1 MQDELC
7 RHIKTNGLQ
16 CHSPALAPAILR
28 VRRPSPTGARYPL
41 PCEAA
46 HWFTGALPPLI
57 LLGIKN
63 IGEVSI
69 EDFVSAPDN
78 SDKAGNSSA
87 DSPTDHSI
95 QSATAA
101 PVLTEEPAFTPP
113 EPPRPPQPAGR
124 KLLPIILP
132 IIIAACLLAI
142 VAVVFKR
149 SPQLSAPWPQS
160 YDPAHS
166 WLLSAALA
174 ALPLLVLLVAM
185 AGLRIKGHIAA
196 LIGLGTALA
205 VALVV
210 FHMPARLALLA
221 TGLGAGYGL
230 FPICWIV
237 VPVLFLYQLTVRSGR
252 FAQLQDCLV
261 GVTPDGRLQLLLIA
275 FAFGAFFEGAAGFG
289 TPVAVCG
296 TILIGLGFPPLQAA
310 GLALLANTAPVAF
323 GALGTPIIALHGVTN
338 LDTLL
343 LSRVI
348 GRLLTPFCIL
358 VPFWLIWAFAGFGAM
373 VEVWPA
379 ILAAG
384 IVFGGTQ
391 LFIATFHGPWLVD
404 IAASVISM
412 AALIVFFRV
421 WKPKRILNAT
431 CKDVTREPLPINTN
445 NGKIILRAALPW
457 IVLTLCV
464 VLWGMPRFSQGIDAA
479 TSIKI
484 PIKGLHQVVLRMP
497 PAVPAPTAEAA
508 VFNFNWLSAT
518 GTGIFLAAV
527 LAGLLMGM
535 RPRAIAHVF
544 LETMVTVRFTLVTIA
559 ALMAIGFI
567 TRYCGMD
574 AALGLAFARTGTFY
588 PFFGTL
594 IGWIGTASTG
604 SDTSSN
610 VLFGSLQKLTA
621 QQLNVSPYLMAS
633 ANSAGGVMGKM
644 VAPQSIVVATTAT
657 ESYGS
662 EGSILRFVFLHSF
675 ALACLVGLLVS
686 MIAYS
691 PSFTRFI
698 LR

>member
-1 MQDELC
+1 MP
-7 RHIKTNGLQ
+7 G
-16 CHSPALAPAILR
+16 HS
-28 VRRPSPTGARYPL
+28 T
-41 PCEAA
+41 E
-46 HWFTGALPPLI
+46 
-57 LLGIKN
+57 
-63 IGEVSI
+63 
-69 EDFVSAPDN
+69 
-78 SDKAGNSSA
+78 
-87 DSPTDHSI
+87 
-95 QSATAA
+95 SATAA

-113 EPPRPPQPAGR
+113 EPPHRPPQSAGR
-124 KLLPIILP
+124 KLLPVILS
-132 IIIAACLLAI
+132 ACLLTI
-142 VAVVFKR
+142 VIVVFQQ
-149 SPQLSAPWPQS
+149 SPRLTTPWKQS

-185 AGLRIKGHIAA
+185 AGLRVKGHLAA
-196 LIGLGTALA
+196 LAGVATALA
-205 VALVV
+205 MALVV
-210 FHMPARLALLA
+210 FHMPVRLALLA

-252 FAQLQDCLV
+252 FAQLQTCLV

-275 FAFGAFFEGAAGFG
+275 FSFGAFFEGASGFG

-323 GALGTPIIALHGVTN
+323 GALGTPIVALHGVTN

-343 LSRVI
+343 LARVI
-348 GRLLTPFCIL
+348 GRILAPFCVL
-358 VPFWLIWAFAGFGAM
+358 VPFWLIWAFAGFSAM
-373 VEVWPA
+373 LEVWPA
-379 ILAAG
+379 ILVAG
-384 IVFGGTQ
+384 GSYGTA
-391 LFIATFHGPWLVD
+391 LLLVSTFHGPWLADV
-404 IAASVISM
+404 AASVISM
-412 AALIVFFRV
+412 AVLIAFLQV
-421 WKPKRILNAT
+421 WKPKRVLNAARR
-431 CKDVTREPLPINTN
+431 DVTHELCLPEASTA
-445 NGKIILRAALPW
+445 KIILRAALPW
-457 IVLTLCV
+457 IILTVCV
-464 VLWGMPRFSQGIDAA
+464 VLWGLPRFSQALDAVA
-479 TSIKI
+479 GMKI
-484 PIKGLHQVVLRMP
+484 PINGLHQMALRMP
-497 PAVPAPTAEAA
+497 PAAPAPTAEPA

-518 GTGIFLAAV
+518 GTGIFLAAI

-544 LETMVTVRFTLVTIA
+544 LETMVTVRFTLITIA

-574 AALGLAFARTGTFY
+574 ATLGLAFARTGAFY

-621 QQLNVSPYLMAS
+621 QQLNISPYLMAS

-662 EGSILRFVFLHSF
+662 EGNILRFVFLHSI
-675 ALACLVGLLVS
+675 ALACLVGVLVS
-686 MIAYS
+686 MIAYW
-691 PSFTRFI
+691 PALTNLF

>member
-1 MQDELC
+1 MGFLSMRFG
-7 RHIKTNGLQ
+7 RHRN
-16 CHSPALAPAILR
+16 HSDQPGDPA
-28 VRRPSPTGARYPL
+28 TG
-41 PCEAA
+41 
-46 HWFTGALPPLI
+46 
-57 LLGIKN
+57 
-63 IGEVSI
+63 
-69 EDFVSAPDN
+69 
-78 SDKAGNSSA
+78 
-87 DSPTDHSI
+87 HST

-101 PVLTEEPAFTPP
+101 PVLTEAPAFTPP
-113 EPPRPPQPAGR
+113 EPHRPPKPAGR
-124 KLLPIILP
+124 KLLPVIL
-132 IIIAACLLAI
+132 AACLLAI
-142 VAVVFKR
+142 VSVIFQR
-149 SPQLSAPWPQS
+149 TPQPTAPWPQS

-196 LIGLGTALA
+196 LAGLTAALA
-205 VALVV
+205 VALTI

-221 TGLGAGYGL
+221 TGLGAAYGL

-237 VPVLFLYQLTVRSGR
+237 VPVLFLYQLTVRTGR
-252 FAQLQDCLV
+252 FAQLQDCLT

-323 GALGTPIIALHGVTN
+323 GALGTPIVALHGVTN

-343 LSRVI
+343 LARVI
-348 GRLLTPFCIL
+348 GRLLTPFCII

-373 VEVWPA
+373 IEVWPA
-379 ILAAG
+379 VLMAG
-384 IVFGGTQ
+384 VVFGATQ
-391 LFIATFHGPWLVD
+391 LLIATVHGPWLVD

-412 AALIVFFRV
+412 AALIAFFRV

-431 CKDVTREPLPINTN
+431 CKDVTREPPPCNSAS
-445 NGKIILRAALPW
+445 GKTILRAALPW

-464 VLWGMPRFSQGIDAA
+464 VLWGMPRFSQGMDAA
-479 TSIKI
+479 TSMKI
-484 PIKGLHQVVLRMP
+484 PINGLHQMVLRMP
-497 PAVPAPTAEAA
+497 PAVPAPAAEPA

-518 GTGIFLAAV
+518 GTGIFVAAV

-535 RPRAIAHVF
+535 RPRAIAHAF

-574 AALGLAFARTGTFY
+574 AALGLAFARTGAFY

-621 QQLNVSPYLMAS
+621 QQLNVSPYLMTS

-662 EGSILRFVFLHSF
+662 EGSILRFVFLHSL

-686 MIAYS
+686 MIVYW